1 MFLGPNCRNQVQWP
15 LVTAVVGKTCPWLQP
30 RDIALALGI
39 GVFPQGKHRQC
50 LGIEADRNA
59 QAAGLV
65 MQHGQR
71 IALGIGI
78 RHHVV
83 HRFVVVLGR
92 CAVGLPVGQIAL
104 GLVVERRHLFH
115 RRGETSAL
123 LQERG
128 AEVAVIQRLVFLRIV
143 AIVGKGVIEGEHDA
157 AGFGDQF
164 GRDREVDLLERLL
177 FQFTA
182 QGDGVR
188 WFFIDMQGDFV
199 RRNVGGPTVQG
210 QQFAVVDAGVADPF
224 VSAAG
229 DQFIETFQPTQT
241 TTAIEFDE

>member
-1 MFLGPNCRNQVQWP
+1 
-15 LVTAVVGKTCPWLQP
+15 
-30 RDIALALGI
+30 
-39 GVFPQGKHRQC
+39 
-50 LGIEADRNA
+50 
-59 QAAGLV
+59 

-83 HRFVVVLGR
+83 HRFVVVPGR
-92 CAVGLPVGQIAL
+92 CAVGLPVGEIVL

-143 AIVGKGVIEGEHDA
+143 AVVGQGVVEGEHDA

-164 GRDREVDLLERLL
+164 GRDEKSTFLNACS
-177 FQFTA
+177 FSSP
-182 QGDGVR
+182 
-188 WFFIDMQGDFV
+188 
-199 RRNVGGPTVQG
+199 RRVMAYGG
-210 QQFAVVDAGVADPF
+210 FHRY
-224 VSAAG
+224 AA
-229 DQFIETFQPTQT
+229 
-241 TTAIEFDE
+241 